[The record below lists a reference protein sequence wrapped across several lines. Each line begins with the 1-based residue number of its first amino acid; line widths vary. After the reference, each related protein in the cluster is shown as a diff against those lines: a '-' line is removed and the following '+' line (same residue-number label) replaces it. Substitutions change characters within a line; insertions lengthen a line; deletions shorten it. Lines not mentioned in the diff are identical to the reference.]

1 MNICREE
8 VESYRKKHPSM
19 FPMVEQAREG
29 LMGSL
34 RDIDL
39 LAVMCVRSGR
49 YEHWYYERSIGELML
64 FDVHFRLS
72 EQLNQG

>member
-19 FPMVEQAREG
+19 FPMVEQAKEG
-29 LMGSL
+29 LMAVL
-34 RDIDL
+34 RD
-39 LAVMCVRSGR
+39 
-49 YEHWYYERSIGELML
+49 WYYERSIGELML
-64 FDVHFRLS
+64 YDIHYRLS